1 MKVKNYLLG
10 YKNLYIYQDK
20 SMFLF
25 SLDSILLPNFI
36 TLPRKTKKIL
46 DIGTG
51 NAPIPLILS
60 TKVDCPILGVEI
72 QKEVASLAKESVA
85 LNHLEHQITIIEG
98 DIKEVAKTLEEGS
111 FDVITCNPPYFKYQE
126 SSLVNESDYK
136 TIARHEVFLNLEQV
150 ISISSK
156 LLSTNGVFGLVHRPE
171 RLLDVLYLMR
181 KYQIEP
187 KRIEFVY
194 PHPGEEAN
202 ILLIEGRKQGRP
214 GLKVLPPL
222 YTHQEDGTYTEEVK
236 KYFENN

>member
-1 MKVKNYLLG
+1 M
-10 YKNLYIYQDK
+10 
-20 SMFLF
+20 
-25 SLDSILLPNFI
+25 
-36 TLPRKTKKIL
+36 
-46 DIGTG
+46 
-51 NAPIPLILS
+51 
-60 TKVDCPILGVEI
+60 
-72 QKEVASLAKESVA
+72 
-85 LNHLEHQITIIEG
+85 
-98 DIKEVAKTLEEGS
+98 
-111 FDVITCNPPYFKYQE
+111 
-126 SSLVNESDYK
+126 VNESDYK